1 MCFFAICI
9 YISIILSVNP
19 GVATQSG
26 KTKKNDKSQENSGK
40 NGGFWKKS
48 GIFFF
53 KYQILSVQIYQIPY
67 I

>member
-48 GIFFF
+48 GKFF
-53 KYQILSVQIYQIPY
+53 
-67 I
+67 

>member
-48 GIFFF
+48 VKIF
-53 KYQILSVQIYQIPY
+53 
-67 I
+67 

>member
-1 MCFFAICI
+1 M
-9 YISIILSVNP
+9 SE
-19 GVATQSG
+19 

-48 GIFFF
+48 GIFF
-53 KYQILSVQIYQIPY
+53 KHQILSVQIYQILY